1 MNAKHLWALEEFVEQ
16 SKAWILTANPR
27 LSDIRSRAET
37 ELGFKCPDGPIRDCM
52 TRHEIP
58 VRRSKEEAEKQ
69 MMRER
74 IESLEG
80 LVLDMFAMQTCRREL
95 WQVWVK
101 GTERTC
107 RIALQSISLNMLRIK
122 KEPPCR
128 WVTHGSRP
136 SNGPALFWKPFPSSF
151 LSTVDKAHQ

>member
-16 SKAWILTANPR
+16 SKGWILTANPR
-27 LSDIRSRAET
+27 LADIRSRAET

-58 VRRSKEEAEKQ
+58 VRRSKDEAEKQ

-80 LVLDMFAMQTCRREL
+80 LVLDMFAHANLPARVMASLGERHRKNLPHRVAEHFAKYAENQ
-95 WQVWVK
+95 
-101 GTERTC
+101 ERTT
-107 RIALQSISLNMLRIK
+107 S
-122 KEPPCR
+122 
-128 WVTHGSRP
+128 
-136 SNGPALFWKPFPSSF
+136 
-151 LSTVDKAHQ
+151 

>member
-58 VRRSKEEAEKQ
+58 VRRSKEEAEKYKANV
-69 MMRER
+69 EPSCPLV
-74 IESLEG
+74 SLRGEPKKFRSYEEYISWKEWQ
-80 LVLDMFAMQTCRREL
+80 DFEEYDYKKMFTP
-95 WQVWVK
+95 
-101 GTERTC
+101 G
-107 RIALQSISLNMLRIK
+107 
-122 KEPPCR
+122 
-128 WVTHGSRP
+128 GSNP
-136 SNGPALFWKPFPSSF
+136 SETMIMSK
-151 LSTVDKAHQ
+151 